1 MTRSIRVSPD
11 RGAEMTAPAVA
22 IRGLK
27 LTLPA
32 GGDRPLAVDDVSF
45 DLMPGQILCV
55 VGESGSGK
63 SMCAHALMG
72 LLPPAVKPQ
81 GGEIAFDGRNL
92 LDLQEDDWL
101 ALRGRRI
108 AMVFQDTMTEI
119 GRASCRERVCQYV
132 LISVVAVS

>member
-72 LLPPAVKPQ
+72 LLPRSEEHTSELQSLMRISYAVFCLTK
-81 GGEIAFDGRNL
+81 N
-92 LDLQEDDWL
+92 
-101 ALRGRRI
+101 
-108 AMVFQDTMTEI
+108 
-119 GRASCRERVCQYV
+119 
-132 LISVVAVS
+132 